1 MRAVSKE
8 VEERGGREEREE
20 GALVPGETC
29 IEYLELLCW

>member
-8 VEERGGREEREE
+8 DEEREEREE
-20 GALVPGETC
+20 SSLAPGETC